1 MVEGARLESVYT
13 VNAVSRVRI
22 SHSPP
27 FLYSFSGRVAVLG
40 SCAMK
45 SCEPRQVRKEAAI
58 SGVLHVPRGRLR
70 TAARR
75 EKECIAG
82 TAARRSFFVCNFEWE
97 RIMAY
102 IALYRKWRPGTFG
115 DLVGQE
121 HISRTLSNAINT
133 GRIGH
138 AYLFSGPR
146 GTGKTS
152 TAKILA
158 KALNCEH
165 GPTPE
170 PCGQCPACKKINDG
184 SSMDVFEIDAASNRG
199 IDEIRDL
206 RETVKFAPVDG
217 RYKVYIIDEVHMLT
231 TEAFNALLK
240 TLEEPPAH
248 VVFILATTEAH
259 KVPPTIQSRCQRYD
273 FKRITVEEIRGRLEK
288 VVSEMGLQAEDEALS
303 MIAIQADGGLRDA
316 LSLLD
321 QCSALADGELTA
333 ARVRQTLGLIGH
345 DWIYK
350 LTEAIYAHKSQTA
363 LAVLADLLRDGKDL
377 KQVLTELSL
386 HLRSLMIY
394 QATGTLAQMD
404 LYAEPDEVLQE
415 QGKFF
420 SGEEIMA
427 MIKRLHEALTE
438 LKWSPQPRIT
448 VEVALMSLCNPA
460 VSGAVPQAGNTAA
473 ADDGRLAQLEAKLSQ
488 MAAQLATRP
497 AVATGG
503 AANASAPASPR
514 PVAASRPAAAPA
526 PVMPPEPAVPITAS
540 DAEIW
545 DNLLKTL
552 KERNKMPVFA
562 CMNQGQFA
570 GMSDTQFFVKFKGV
584 LMADLAM
591 RNYRSVLEGFL
602 QELTGRP
609 LRLHCS
615 GEDMPIMPPPQP
627 VKKKMAPPPSPEE
640 PTIHVDLDSMPPE
653 ERAPLEK
660 AFEIFG
666 DHVVEIEDD
675 K

>member
-1 MVEGARLESVYT
+1 
-13 VNAVSRVRI
+13 
-22 SHSPP
+22 
-27 FLYSFSGRVAVLG
+27 
-40 SCAMK
+40 
-45 SCEPRQVRKEAAI
+45 
-58 SGVLHVPRGRLR
+58 
-70 TAARR
+70 
-75 EKECIAG
+75 
-82 TAARRSFFVCNFEWE
+82 
-97 RIMAY
+97 MAY

-121 HISRTLSNAINT
+121 HISRTLSNAITT

-170 PCGQCPACKKINDG
+170 PCGKCPACQKINDG

-273 FKRITVEEIRGRLEK
+273 FKRITVEEIRGRLET
-288 VVSEMGLQAEDEALS
+288 VVAEMGLQAEAEALD

-321 QCSALADGELTA
+321 QCSALAEGELTA
-333 ARVRQTLGLIGH
+333 ARVRQVLGLIGH

-350 LTEAIYAHKSQTA
+350 LTEAIYAHKAQVA
-363 LAVLADLLRDGKDL
+363 LGVLADLLRDGKDL

-394 QATGTLAQMD
+394 QATGTLEQMD
-404 LYAEPDEVLQE
+404 LYAEPDAVLQE

-420 SGEEIMA
+420 SAEELMA
-427 MIKRLHEALTE
+427 MIKRLHEALSE
-438 LKWSPQPRIT
+438 IKWSPQPRIT
-448 VEVALMSLCNPA
+448 VEVALMALCNPA
-460 VSGAVPQAGNTAA
+460 ASGAVPQAAGAVV
-473 ADDGRLAQLEAKLSQ
+473 DDGRIAQLEAKLSQ
-488 MAAQLATRP
+488 MAAQLAARP
-497 AVATGG
+497 VTVA
-503 AANASAPASPR
+503 APASAN
-514 PVAASRPAAAPA
+514 AAALPRPAAPA
-526 PVMPPEPAVPITAS
+526 QGAAKRAAVSAEPLPQEPAVPITAS
-540 DAEIW
+540 DAEVW
-545 DNLLKTL
+545 DKLLRTL

-570 GMSDTQFFVKFKGV
+570 GMSETQFYVKFKGV

-591 RNYRSVLEGFL
+591 RNYRAVLEEIL
-602 QELTGRP
+602 LELTGRQ
-609 LRLHCS
+609 LHLHCS
-615 GEDMPIMPPPQP
+615 GEDKPIMPPPKP
-627 VKKKMAPPPSPEE
+627 VKKKTAPPPPPEE
-640 PTIHVDLDSMPPE
+640 PSIHVDLDAMPPE

-675 K
+675 KQ

>member
-1 MVEGARLESVYT
+1 
-13 VNAVSRVRI
+13 
-22 SHSPP
+22 
-27 FLYSFSGRVAVLG
+27 
-40 SCAMK
+40 
-45 SCEPRQVRKEAAI
+45 
-58 SGVLHVPRGRLR
+58 
-70 TAARR
+70 
-75 EKECIAG
+75 
-82 TAARRSFFVCNFEWE
+82 
-97 RIMAY
+97 MAY

-121 HISRTLSNAINT
+121 HISRTLSNAITT

-170 PCGQCPACKKINDG
+170 PCGKCAACQKINDG
-184 SSMDVFEIDAASNRG
+184 TSMDVFEIDAASNRG

-273 FKRITVEEIRGRLEK
+273 FKRITVEEIRGRLET
-288 VVSEMGLQAEDEALS
+288 VVAEMGLKAEAEALD

-321 QCSALADGELTA
+321 QCSALAEGELTA
-333 ARVRQTLGLIGH
+333 ARVRQVLGLIGH

-350 LTEAIYAHKSQTA
+350 LTEAIYARKSQVA
-363 LAVLADLLRDGKDL
+363 LGVLAELLRDGKDL

-394 QATGTLAQMD
+394 QATGTLEQMD

-420 SGEEIMA
+420 STEDLMA
-427 MIKRLHEALTE
+427 MLKRLHEALAE
-438 LKWSPQPRIT
+438 IKWSPQPRIT
-448 VEVALMSLCNPA
+448 VEVALMALCNPMT
-460 VSGAVPQAGNTAA
+460 SGAVPQAAGAV
-473 ADDGRLAQLEAKLSQ
+473 ADDGRLAQLEAKLAQ
-488 MAAQLATRP
+488 MAAQLA
-497 AVATGG
+497 A
-503 AANASAPASPR
+503 R
-514 PVAASRPAAAPA
+514 PVAAAAPTGTRAPAAPRSVAAAQGTASRAAVSAEP
-526 PVMPPEPAVPITAS
+526 MPQAEVVPITAS

-570 GMSDTQFFVKFKGV
+570 GMSDTQFYVKFKGV

-591 RNYRSVLEGFL
+591 RNYRALLEQL
-602 QELTGRP
+602 LEELTGRP
-609 LRLHCS
+609 LHLHCS
-615 GEDMPIMPPPQP
+615 GEDMPITQPPKP
-627 VKKKMAPPPSPEE
+627 VKKKTAPPPPPEE
-640 PTIHVDLDSMPPE
+640 PAIHVDLDAMPPE

-675 K
+675 KQ

>member
-1 MVEGARLESVYT
+1 
-13 VNAVSRVRI
+13 
-22 SHSPP
+22 
-27 FLYSFSGRVAVLG
+27 
-40 SCAMK
+40 
-45 SCEPRQVRKEAAI
+45 
-58 SGVLHVPRGRLR
+58 
-70 TAARR
+70 
-75 EKECIAG
+75 
-82 TAARRSFFVCNFEWE
+82 
-97 RIMAY
+97 MAY

-170 PCGQCPACKKINDG
+170 PCGKCPACQKINDG

-488 MAAQLATRP
+488 MAAQLAARP

-503 AANASAPASPR
+503 AAAASAPASPR

-540 DAEIW
+540 DAEVW

-591 RNYRSVLEGFL
+591 RNYRGVLEGLL

-627 VKKKMAPPPSPEE
+627 VKKKTAPPPPPEE
-640 PTIHVDLDSMPPE
+640 PTIHVDLDSLPPE

>member
-1 MVEGARLESVYT
+1 
-13 VNAVSRVRI
+13 
-22 SHSPP
+22 
-27 FLYSFSGRVAVLG
+27 
-40 SCAMK
+40 
-45 SCEPRQVRKEAAI
+45 
-58 SGVLHVPRGRLR
+58 
-70 TAARR
+70 
-75 EKECIAG
+75 
-82 TAARRSFFVCNFEWE
+82 
-97 RIMAY
+97 MAY

-121 HISRTLSNAINT
+121 HISRTLSNAITT

-170 PCGQCPACKKINDG
+170 PCGKCVACQKINDG
-184 SSMDVFEIDAASNRG
+184 TSMDVFEIDAASNRG

-240 TLEEPPAH
+240 TLEEPPVH

-273 FKRITVEEIRGRLEK
+273 FKRITVEEIRGRLET
-288 VVSEMGLQAEDEALS
+288 VVAEMGLKAEAEALD

-321 QCSALADGELTA
+321 QCSALAEGELTA
-333 ARVRQTLGLIGH
+333 ARVRQVLGLIGH

-350 LTEAIYAHKSQTA
+350 LTEAIYARKSQVA
-363 LAVLADLLRDGKDL
+363 LGVLAELLRDGKDL

-394 QATGTLAQMD
+394 QATGTLEQMD
-404 LYAEPDEVLQE
+404 LYAEPDEVLKE

-420 SGEEIMA
+420 SGEEIMG

-448 VEVALMSLCNPA
+448 VEVALMALCNPA
-460 VSGAVPQAGNTAA
+460 VSGTVPQAAGAA
-473 ADDGRLAQLEAKLSQ
+473 ADDGRLARLEAKLAQ
-488 MAAQLATRP
+488 MAAQLA
-497 AVATGG
+497 A
-503 AANASAPASPR
+503 R
-514 PVAASRPAAAPA
+514 PVAAAAPTGTRAPAAPRSAAAAQGTAPRA
-526 PVMPPEPAVPITAS
+526 AVSAEPMPQAEVVPITAS

-591 RNYRSVLEGFL
+591 RNYRSVLEGLL

-609 LRLHCS
+609 LHLHCS
-615 GEDMPIMPPPQP
+615 GEEMPIMPPPKP
-627 VKKKMAPPPSPEE
+627 VKKKAAPPPPPEE
-640 PTIHVDLDSMPPE
+640 PSIHVDLDAMPPE

-675 K
+675 KQ

>member
-1 MVEGARLESVYT
+1 
-13 VNAVSRVRI
+13 
-22 SHSPP
+22 
-27 FLYSFSGRVAVLG
+27 
-40 SCAMK
+40 
-45 SCEPRQVRKEAAI
+45 
-58 SGVLHVPRGRLR
+58 
-70 TAARR
+70 
-75 EKECIAG
+75 
-82 TAARRSFFVCNFEWE
+82 
-97 RIMAY
+97 MAY

-121 HISRTLSNAINT
+121 HISRTLSNAITT

-170 PCGQCPACKKINDG
+170 PCGKCAACQKINDG
-184 SSMDVFEIDAASNRG
+184 TSMDVFEIDAASNRG

-273 FKRITVEEIRGRLEK
+273 FKRITVEEIRGRLET
-288 VVSEMGLQAEDEALS
+288 VVAEMGLKAEAEALD

-321 QCSALADGELTA
+321 QCSALAEGELTA
-333 ARVRQTLGLIGH
+333 ARVRQVLGLIGH

-350 LTEAIYAHKSQTA
+350 LTEAIYARKSQVA
-363 LAVLADLLRDGKDL
+363 LGVLAELLRDGKDL

-394 QATGTLAQMD
+394 QATGTLEQMD

-420 SGEEIMA
+420 STEDLMA
-427 MIKRLHEALTE
+427 MLKRLHEALAE
-438 LKWSPQPRIT
+438 IKWSPQPRIT
-448 VEVALMSLCNPA
+448 VEVALMALCNP
-460 VSGAVPQAGNTAA
+460 VTSGAVPQVAGAA

-488 MAAQLATRP
+488 MAAQLA
-497 AVATGG
+497 A
-503 AANASAPASPR
+503 R
-514 PVAASRPAAAPA
+514 PVAAAAPTGTRAPAAPRSAAAAQGTAPRA
-526 PVMPPEPAVPITAS
+526 AVSAEPMPQAEVVPITAS

-570 GMSDTQFFVKFKGV
+570 GMSDTQFYVKFKGV

-591 RNYRSVLEGFL
+591 RNYRVLLEQL
-602 QELTGRP
+602 LEELTGRP
-609 LRLHCS
+609 LHLHCS
-615 GEDMPIMPPPQP
+615 GEDMPLTPPPKP
-627 VKKKMAPPPSPEE
+627 VKKKTAPPPPPEE
-640 PTIHVDLDSMPPE
+640 PAIHVDLDAMPPE

-675 K
+675 KQ

>member
-1 MVEGARLESVYT
+1 
-13 VNAVSRVRI
+13 
-22 SHSPP
+22 
-27 FLYSFSGRVAVLG
+27 
-40 SCAMK
+40 
-45 SCEPRQVRKEAAI
+45 
-58 SGVLHVPRGRLR
+58 
-70 TAARR
+70 
-75 EKECIAG
+75 
-82 TAARRSFFVCNFEWE
+82 
-97 RIMAY
+97 MAY

-121 HISRTLSNAINT
+121 HISRTLSNAITT

-170 PCGQCPACKKINDG
+170 PCGECRACRKINDG

-273 FKRITVEEIRGRLEK
+273 FKRITVEEIRGRLET
-288 VVSEMGLQAEDEALS
+288 VVTEMGLQAEAEALD

-321 QCSALADGELTA
+321 QCSALAEGELTA
-333 ARVRQTLGLIGH
+333 ARVRQVLGLIGH

-350 LTEAIYAHKSQTA
+350 LTEAIYAHKSQVA
-363 LAVLADLLRDGKDL
+363 LGVLAELLRDGKDL

-394 QATGTLAQMD
+394 QATGTLEQMD
-404 LYAEPDEVLQE
+404 LYAETDAVLQE

-420 SGEEIMA
+420 NNEEIMA
-427 MIKRLHEALTE
+427 MIKRLHEALAE
-438 LKWSPQPRIT
+438 IKWSPQPRIT
-448 VEVALMSLCNPA
+448 VEVALMALCNPR
-460 VSGAVPQAGNTAA
+460 VSGAVPQAAGPAV
-473 ADDGRLAQLEAKLSQ
+473 DDGRLAQLEAKLAQ
-488 MAAQLATRP
+488 MAAQLAARPAPVAAQAATGKPAGQRP
-497 AVATGG
+497 AVSGQGTAT
-503 AANASAPASPR
+503 R
-514 PVAASRPAAAPA
+514 AAAPA
-526 PVMPPEPAVPITAS
+526 EVMPQEPAVPITAS
-540 DAEIW
+540 DAEVW
-545 DNLLKTL
+545 DKLLALL
-552 KERNKMPVFA
+552 KERNKMPIFA

-591 RNYRSVLEGFL
+591 RNYRNQLEQFIE
-602 QELTGRP
+602 ELTGRP

-615 GEDMPIMPPPQP
+615 GEDTPLMPPPKP
-627 VKKKMAPPPSPEE
+627 VKKKAAPPPPPEE
-640 PTIHVDLDSMPPE
+640 PSIHVDLDALPPE

-666 DHVVEIEDD
+666 DHVTEVSDD
-675 K
+675 

>member
-1 MVEGARLESVYT
+1 
-13 VNAVSRVRI
+13 
-22 SHSPP
+22 
-27 FLYSFSGRVAVLG
+27 
-40 SCAMK
+40 
-45 SCEPRQVRKEAAI
+45 
-58 SGVLHVPRGRLR
+58 
-70 TAARR
+70 
-75 EKECIAG
+75 
-82 TAARRSFFVCNFEWE
+82 
-97 RIMAY
+97 MAY
-102 IALYRKWRPGTFG
+102 IALYRKWRPGTFK

-170 PCGQCPACKKINDG
+170 PCGKCRACQKINDG

-273 FKRITVEEIRGRLEK
+273 FKRITVEEIRGRLET
-288 VVSEMGLQAEDEALS
+288 VTTEMGLKVEPEALN

-350 LTEAIYAHKSQTA
+350 LTEAIYAHKSQKA

-427 MIKRLHEALTE
+427 MIKKLHEALAE

-448 VEVALMSLCNPA
+448 VEVALMALCNPSA
-460 VSGAVPQAGNTAA
+460 SGAVQTPAA
-473 ADDGRLAQLEAKLSQ
+473 VAAPVDSSRLASLEAKLAQ
-488 MAAQLATRP
+488 MAAQLA
-497 AVATGG
+497 A
-503 AANASAPASPR
+503 
-514 PVAASRPAAAPA
+514 RPAAAPSAARPIA
-526 PVMPPEPAVPITAS
+526 PAAPQEVPARPAPAAAVMSEVQAVPITAS
-540 DAEIW
+540 DAEVW
-545 DNLLKTL
+545 DNLLRTL

-570 GMSDTQFFVKFKGV
+570 GMSETQFFVKFQGV

-591 RNYRSVLEGFL
+591 RNYRTLLEEIL
-602 QELTGRP
+602 QELTGRQ

-615 GEDMPIMPPPQP
+615 GENTPA
-627 VKKKMAPPPSPEE
+627 APPPRPVPKKKPLPPPPPEE

-666 DHVVEIEDD
+666 DHVVEIEEDNN
-675 K
+675 

>member
-1 MVEGARLESVYT
+1 
-13 VNAVSRVRI
+13 
-22 SHSPP
+22 
-27 FLYSFSGRVAVLG
+27 
-40 SCAMK
+40 
-45 SCEPRQVRKEAAI
+45 
-58 SGVLHVPRGRLR
+58 
-70 TAARR
+70 
-75 EKECIAG
+75 
-82 TAARRSFFVCNFEWE
+82 
-97 RIMAY
+97 MAY

-121 HISRTLSNAINT
+121 HISRTLSNAITT

-170 PCGQCPACKKINDG
+170 PCGKCAACQKINDG
-184 SSMDVFEIDAASNRG
+184 TSMDVFEIDAASNRG

-273 FKRITVEEIRGRLEK
+273 FKRITVEEIRGRLET
-288 VVSEMGLQAEDEALS
+288 VVAEMGLKAEAEALD

-321 QCSALADGELTA
+321 QCSALAEGELTA
-333 ARVRQTLGLIGH
+333 ARVRQVLGLIGH

-350 LTEAIYAHKSQTA
+350 LTEAIYARKSQVA
-363 LAVLADLLRDGKDL
+363 LGVLAELLRDGKDL

-394 QATGTLAQMD
+394 QATGTLEQMD
-404 LYAEPDEVLQE
+404 LYAEPDEVLKE

-420 SGEEIMA
+420 SGEEIMG

-448 VEVALMSLCNPA
+448 VEVALMALCNPA
-460 VSGAVPQAGNTAA
+460 VSGAVPQAAGAA
-473 ADDGRLAQLEAKLSQ
+473 VDDGRLAKLEAKLAQ
-488 MAAQLATRP
+488 MAAQLA
-497 AVATGG
+497 A
-503 AANASAPASPR
+503 R
-514 PVAASRPAAAPA
+514 PVAAAAPTGTRAPAAPRSAAAAQRTAPRA
-526 PVMPPEPAVPITAS
+526 AGSAEPMPQAEVVPITAS

-591 RNYRSVLEGFL
+591 RNYRSVLEGIL

-609 LRLHCS
+609 LHLHCS
-615 GEDMPIMPPPQP
+615 GEEMPIMPPPKP
-627 VKKKMAPPPSPEE
+627 VKKKAAPPPPPEE
-640 PTIHVDLDSMPPE
+640 PSIHVDLDAMPPE

-675 K
+675 KQ